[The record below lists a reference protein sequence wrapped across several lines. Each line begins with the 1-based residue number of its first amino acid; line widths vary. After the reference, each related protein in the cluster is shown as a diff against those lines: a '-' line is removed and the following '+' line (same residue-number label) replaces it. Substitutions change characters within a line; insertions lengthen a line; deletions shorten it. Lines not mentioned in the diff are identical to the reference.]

1 MQYGLEKIILPS
13 FYNPPTPTEK
23 LTQFLNWGIKTFI
36 PILKE
41 SDVQAA
47 QPLIRLV
54 KRHSLDLLKLRKFV
68 NTYLDVYQISSKND
82 LMKLRDDNILSANNE
97 QILKDVVKGYIF
109 DHPFDALSV
118 KSDHSDYRDATI
130 RQIKSSYQANQ
141 IDSNDMFDKIFRGI
155 LYWAIANYQTP
166 EMLESKR
173 QAILLEERRKQ
184 EALRQ
189 QQEAIRQKELQQQ
202 NQIENKSDR
211 STPTTVPDM
220 NWGNVLDIIS
230 NQNKNTPSQ
239 ESQNPGATTTSTP
252 SPIDLDSTTSSSPI
266 PTEIEQET
274 TQKPSMNTVG
284 RGLLVLATTTIV
296 SYGVIKLMSKDGK

>member
-13 FYNPPTPTEK
+13 FYNQTPPKK
-23 LTQFLNWGIKTFI
+23 LTKFVNWGIETFI

-47 QPLIRLV
+47 QPFIQLV
-54 KRHSLDLLKLRKFV
+54 KRHSLDLPKILRFV

-82 LMKLRDDNILSANNE
+82 LMKLRNDNILSANNE

-118 KSDHSDYRDATI
+118 KSDHTDYRDATI
-130 RQIKSSYQANQ
+130 RQIKSSYQTNQ
-141 IDSNDMFDKIFRGI
+141 ISSNDMFDKIFRGI

-202 NQIENKSDR
+202 NQIENNSDR
-211 STPTTVPDM
+211 STPTTVPNM

-230 NQNKNTPSQ
+230 KQNKNTPNQ
-239 ESQNPGATTTSTP
+239 ESQSSGATNTSTLK
-252 SPIDLDSTTSSSPI
+252 PIEDSATNSSMI
-266 PTEIEQET
+266 PTEIEQQT
-274 TQKPSMNTVG
+274 TQKPNMNTFG
-284 RGLLVLATTTIV
+284 RGLLVLATTTV
-296 SYGVIKLMSKDGK
+296 VAYGVMKLISKGKE

>member
-1 MQYGLEKIILPS
+1 MQNGLEKIILPS

-173 QAILLEERRKQ
+173 QEILLEKRIKQ
-184 EALRQ
+184 EVLR

-202 NQIENKSDR
+202 NQTENKSDQNP
-211 STPTTVPDM
+211 PTTVPNID
-220 NWGNVLDIIS
+220 WGIVRDVIS
-230 NQNKNTPSQ
+230 NQNNNTSDK
-239 ESQNPGATTTSTP
+239 ESQNSGTNTTSTP
-252 SPIDLDSTTSSSPI
+252 SPINLDRTASSSS
-266 PTEIEQET
+266 TLKET
-274 TQKPSMNTVG
+274 TQKPSMNTFG
-284 RGLLVLATTTIV
+284 RGLLVIATTTIV